1 MNCPKCNAILR
12 PGVKFCTSCGQKIET
27 SATCT
32 QCGAPLKSGAK
43 FCIKC
48 GQRVT
53 LAEKTSAPSQ
63 ETTSDIN
70 SVKGRI
76 YWNIQPGQVAR
87 IINETEF
94 DSYNNI
100 QGIIIPEG
108 TTAYIRANGRT
119 IASISGGTYNF
130 TGSSSDSSNH
140 LTGSLRK
147 GWEFIV
153 NLFKNKKKEEKPTTE
168 TLYLQQQN
176 LILENAKKGAA
187 FSVVILLDKS
197 FPLLFGSKQGTLDAY
212 KDFVPMNIQ
221 TRYLDMALGVNA
233 YFKISDP
240 ERFIIHYLTERQM
253 LNTTVIVDEL
263 TDTIRN
269 ILQETLYDTEL
280 SSNRIPQELHA
291 LLKEK
296 INAIAAEAFFG
307 ISIVRIVEISA
318 TSEDLE
324 RFRVLSREL
333 YLSDKELDY
342 LRRTNDFKNRMADTV
357 NSQRLHEAA
366 TDLEL
371 DKQLETIN
379 HDRLLHEDE
388 VEKFKYFLRNE
399 RIVREA
405 QNDDERNAALL
416 EIAKTGFIREDEARA
431 LQDQLKTNDYQRGM
445 MFQMMQLRDG
455 IEFERTR
462 MEGEAEKATLIVRK
476 ELELQELQDDYA
488 DGRFYKEVEK
498 QRTVA
503 ETNLDLDQRQRD
515 MDYNDAKRMHD
526 MEREDDD
533 TQFQQF
539 MAIQNAEEQARENQR
554 KHEAE
559 VEQNR
564 LKTAEEM
571 ERLKWENAKELS
583 DEKVWALNGGDA
595 AVAYAENKYSSEAE
609 REASERLEAQRR
621 EMEARLEAERAS
633 RDSEH
638 RENQSQMFQ
647 MMRDM
652 MTMTGGIQ
660 AQKVDEKERQLR
672 ERDERILRQVDGWT
686 RLMTGHW
693 ITRPIIICHRK
704 CHNKRFPRNPNHK
717 PHDHSK
723 RKSHNHP
730 RPKQPHR
737 QPARNVERHWNPE
750 QNSVLIAVPES
761 CKNDFSIQCI
771 KI

>member
-1 MNCPKCNAILR
+1 
-12 PGVKFCTSCGQKIET
+12 
-27 SATCT
+27 
-32 QCGAPLKSGAK
+32 
-43 FCIKC
+43 
-48 GQRVT
+48 
-53 LAEKTSAPSQ
+53 
-63 ETTSDIN
+63 
-70 SVKGRI
+70 
-76 YWNIQPGQVAR
+76 
-87 IINETEF
+87 
-94 DSYNNI
+94 
-100 QGIIIPEG
+100 
-108 TTAYIRANGRT
+108 
-119 IASISGGTYNF
+119 
-130 TGSSSDSSNH
+130 
-140 LTGSLRK
+140 
-147 GWEFIV
+147 
-153 NLFKNKKKEEKPTTE
+153 
-168 TLYLQQQN
+168 
-176 LILENAKKGAA
+176 
-187 FSVVILLDKS
+187 
-197 FPLLFGSKQGTLDAY
+197 
-212 KDFVPMNIQ
+212 MNIQ

-672 ERDERILRQVDGWT
+672 ERDERILRQEGRMDTAYDRALDYTTHNNMPPQMPQQAVPAQPEPQA
-686 RLMTGHW
+686 
-693 ITRPIIICHRK
+693 TRPQQ
-704 CHNKRFPRNPNHK
+704 
-717 PHDHSK
+717 
-723 RKSHNHP
+723 
-730 RPKQPHR
+730 KQEP
-737 QPARNVERHWNPE
+737 QSPAAKTATPATCPE
-750 QNSVLIAVPES
+750 CGAPLEPGTKFCADCGAGIM
-761 CKNDFSIQCI
+761 
-771 KI
+771 

>member
-48 GQRVT
+48 GQRFT
-53 LAEKTSAPSQ
+53 LAEKTSATSQ

-168 TLYLQQQN
+168 ALYLQQQN

-388 VEKFKYFLRNE
+388 MEKFKYFLRNE

-445 MFQMMQLRDG
+445 MFQMIQLRDG

-476 ELELQELQDDYA
+476 ELELQGLQDDYA

-672 ERDERILRQVDGWT
+672 ERDERILRQEGRMDT
-686 RLMTGHW
+686 AYDRALDYT
-693 ITRPIIICHRK
+693 T
-704 CHNKRFPRNPNHK
+704 HNNMPPQM
-717 PHDHSK
+717 PQQAVPAQPEPQA
-723 RKSHNHP
+723 P
-730 RPKQPHR
+730 RPQQTQAP
-737 QPARNVERHWNPE
+737 QPAAPATCPE
-750 QNSVLIAVPES
+750 CGAPLEPGTKFCADCGAGIM
-761 CKNDFSIQCI
+761 
-771 KI
+771 

>member
-1 MNCPKCNAILR
+1 
-12 PGVKFCTSCGQKIET
+12 
-27 SATCT
+27 
-32 QCGAPLKSGAK
+32 
-43 FCIKC
+43 
-48 GQRVT
+48 
-53 LAEKTSAPSQ
+53 
-63 ETTSDIN
+63 
-70 SVKGRI
+70 
-76 YWNIQPGQVAR
+76 
-87 IINETEF
+87 
-94 DSYNNI
+94 
-100 QGIIIPEG
+100 
-108 TTAYIRANGRT
+108 
-119 IASISGGTYNF
+119 
-130 TGSSSDSSNH
+130 
-140 LTGSLRK
+140 
-147 GWEFIV
+147 
-153 NLFKNKKKEEKPTTE
+153 
-168 TLYLQQQN
+168 
-176 LILENAKKGAA
+176 
-187 FSVVILLDKS
+187 
-197 FPLLFGSKQGTLDAY
+197 
-212 KDFVPMNIQ
+212 MNIQ

-672 ERDERILRQVDGWT
+672 ERDERILRQEGRMDT
-686 RLMTGHW
+686 AYDRALDYT
-693 ITRPIIICHRK
+693 T
-704 CHNKRFPRNPNHK
+704 HNNMPPQM
-717 PHDHSK
+717 PQQAVPAQPEPQA
-723 RKSHNHP
+723 P
-730 RPKQPHR
+730 RPQQKQEP
-737 QPARNVERHWNPE
+737 QSPAAKTATLATCPE
-750 QNSVLIAVPES
+750 CGAPLEPGTKFCADCGAGIM
-761 CKNDFSIQCI
+761 
-771 KI
+771 